1 MPEFLLEL
9 YVPRS
14 AADTAECAVAGAR
27 SAAEA
32 LTREG
37 RRVRCLSSI
46 FVPEDETCFLLFE
59 ADLEET
65 VRDAAERAA
74 LPFER
79 ITSASLPLKV

>member
-1 MPEFLLEL
+1 MPEYLLDF
-9 YVPRS
+9 YVARS
-14 AADTAECAVAGAR
+14 AADNAERAVAGAR

-37 RRVRCLSSI
+37 RPVRCLCSI
-46 FVPEDETCFLLFE
+46 FVPEDETCFVLFE
-59 ADLEET
+59 ADSEET

>member
-9 YVPRS
+9 YMARS
-14 AADTAECAVAGAR
+14 AGDTAERAVASAH

-37 RRVRCLSSI
+37 TPVRCLSSI
-46 FVPEDETCFLLFE
+46 FVPEDETCFVLFE
-59 ADLEET
+59 ADSEAT
-65 VRDAAERAA
+65 VRNAAARAA

-79 ITSASLPLKV
+79 ITPASLPLKV